1 MSVSVIK
8 FIISVYIKESPN
20 LKFPVKEVKEQLRN
34 YRTKMGKKM
43 KIDVFLTDLVDVLK
57 LLNNKKLYEKSFLSV
72 SRDNLI
78 SIRSYNGVDYLNGD
92 HCVTENMFLR

>member
-1 MSVSVIK
+1 M
-8 FIISVYIKESPN
+8 
-20 LKFPVKEVKEQLRN
+20 KFPVKEVKEQLRN

>member
-1 MSVSVIK
+1 
-8 FIISVYIKESPN
+8 
-20 LKFPVKEVKEQLRN
+20 
-34 YRTKMGKKM
+34 MGKKM

-92 HCVTENMFLR
+92 HCVTENMFLRWMENIVQLKLYVSLYLLGW